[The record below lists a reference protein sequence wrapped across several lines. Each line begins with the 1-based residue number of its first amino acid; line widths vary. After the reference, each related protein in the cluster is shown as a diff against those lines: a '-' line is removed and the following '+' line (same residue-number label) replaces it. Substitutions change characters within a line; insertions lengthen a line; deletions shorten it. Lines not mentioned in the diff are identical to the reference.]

1 MATEAAW
8 LHKEQTHGKKKE
20 KLCLDINRPSHG
32 RPYLVRVGDYL
43 RFAGNTGVGPFSLL
57 LGL

>member
-32 RPYLVRVGDYL
+32 RTYRSKTDGSSRRNWSAALVTPKTEL
-43 RFAGNTGVGPFSLL
+43 W
-57 LGL
+57 